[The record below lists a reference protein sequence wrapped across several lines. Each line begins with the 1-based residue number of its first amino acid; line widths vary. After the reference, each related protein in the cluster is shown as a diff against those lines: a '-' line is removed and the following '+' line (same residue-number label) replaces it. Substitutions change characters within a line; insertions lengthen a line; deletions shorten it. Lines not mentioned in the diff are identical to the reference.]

1 MQVVKNILIIILVLW
16 LSIIIFTP
24 KRAIYYK
31 IEQELSKKGVKI
43 NEKNIID
50 GLFSL
55 KIEGL
60 DIYFKGIKIAYVK
73 EINIFTTIISSKID
87 ITNIKVDDSFK
98 AMLPQDISYVKINH
112 NVSSPFIIPID
123 INGSFGTIE
132 GKTDIKK
139 RKVRLNFVSTYDI
152 EVFKKFLKKDKEGWY
167 YETSF

>member
-1 MQVVKNILIIILVLW
+1 MQVVKNILIVIVVLW

-24 KRAIYYK
+24 KRAIYFK
-31 IEQELSKKGVKI
+31 LEEELVKKGIKI
-43 NEKNIID
+43 NEKNIVD

-55 KIEGL
+55 KVEGL

-73 EINIFTTIISSKID
+73 EIDISTILLYSSINIK
-87 ITNIKVDDSFK
+87 NIKVDDSFK

-112 NVSSPFIIPID
+112 SISNPFIIPLD
-123 INGSFGTIE
+123 INGSFARINGE
-132 GKTDIKK
+132 VNIKK

-152 EVFKKFLKKDKEGWY
+152 EILKRFLKKDKEGWY